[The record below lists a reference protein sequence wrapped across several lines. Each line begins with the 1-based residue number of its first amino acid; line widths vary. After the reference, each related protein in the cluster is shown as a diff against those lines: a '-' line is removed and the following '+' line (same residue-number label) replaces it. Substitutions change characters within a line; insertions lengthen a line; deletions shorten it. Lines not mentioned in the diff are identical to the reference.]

1 MCASLWRINNN
12 EDAMPEAG
20 HNLENAP
27 RTAVLLVNLGTPA
40 SPGPRDVGRYLR
52 EFLSD
57 PRVVDLPRWL
67 WLPLLYLFIVPLRSR
82 RSASAYRKVWTD
94 EGAPLLAFSRRLA
107 DRLAMRLHGQASVQ
121 LAMRY
126 GQPSIVDAL
135 RRFQAE
141 GFHKL
146 VVLPLYP
153 QYSRTTTAS
162 VFDAVD
168 AVLQALAWQPQQL
181 RIEDYHQHSPWIAAV
196 ADSIRQFR
204 STHGAAGK
212 LMFSLH
218 GIPQRYVENGDPY
231 AQQCSHSVAAIARQ
245 AGLAD
250 DEWLLCYQSRVGR
263 EAWLQPYTDVALQQ
277 LAENGAQ
284 QVQVVSPG
292 FAVDCLETL
301 EEIAI
306 RYREL
311 FQENGGKELAYIPA
325 LNDSDAHVEALASLL
340 EQYIPPI

>member
-1 MCASLWRINNN
+1 MH
-12 EDAMPEAG
+12 EAG
-20 HNLENAP
+20 HEPENRP
-27 RTAVLLVNLGTPA
+27 KTAVLLVNLGTPSA
-40 SPGPRDVGRYLR
+40 PEPGAVGRYLR
-52 EFLSD
+52 EFLGD

-67 WLPLLYLFIVPLRSR
+67 WLPLLYLVIVPLRSR
-82 RSASAYRKVWTD
+82 RSAAAYRQVWRED
-94 EGAPLLAFSRRLA
+94 GSPLLAISRCLASRLA
-107 DRLAMRLHGQASVQ
+107 TRLQGKALVQ

-126 GQPSIVDAL
+126 GQPSIGSAFQQ
-135 RRFQAE
+135 FQAQ
-141 GFHKL
+141 GVGKL

-168 AVLQALAWQPQQL
+168 SSLMRMGWQPEQV
-181 RIEDYHQHSPWIAAV
+181 RIDDYHQHTPWITAV

-204 STHGAAGK
+204 STHGAADK
-212 LMFSLH
+212 LLFSMH

-231 AQQCSHSVAAIARQ
+231 AQQGKDSIAAIARQ
-245 AGLAD
+245 AGLQE

-263 EAWLQPYTDVALQQ
+263 EAWLQPYTDVVLQQ
-277 LAENGAQ
+277 LAANG
-284 QVQVVSPG
+284 VQRVQAVCPG

-301 EEIAI
+301 EEVAI

-340 EQYIPPI
+340 EPHLQ